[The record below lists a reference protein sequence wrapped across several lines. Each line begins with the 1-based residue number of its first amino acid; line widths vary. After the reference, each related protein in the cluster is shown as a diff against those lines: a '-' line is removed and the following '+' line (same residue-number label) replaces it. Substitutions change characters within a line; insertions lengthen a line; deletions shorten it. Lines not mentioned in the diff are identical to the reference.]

1 MSRFYANGFPP
12 DPSRYSGAFVA
23 VGPEFSCGPKKDSRT
38 DTCHVSVALMMSPS
52 DARALADDLLAAA
65 DVAEA
70 KDEGDAIDAATH
82 RVEQSTPEE

>member
-1 MSRFYANGFPP
+1 
-12 DPSRYSGAFVA
+12 
-23 VGPEFSCGPKKDSRT
+23 
-38 DTCHVSVALMMSPS
+38 MMSPS